1 MNRLH
6 PRIRLLWVARAVVFA
21 LVAGGVTGAGVVF
34 APISIPPLAPV
45 AVAVTLLV
53 VGVPYALLR
62 YRAWGYEVR
71 DDSLYLQRGVLTKV
85 NTVVPFVRVQH
96 VDSTRG
102 PLERL
107 VGLASTIV
115 YTAGSRGA
123 DVAIPGLTP
132 DGAEDLQDRLKRLAI
147 RAEGDDAV

>member
-1 MNRLH
+1 MNRLN

-21 LVAGGVTGAGVVF
+21 LLVGGVVAAGVLF
-34 APISIPPLAPV
+34 TSLPIPTLTPV
-45 AVAVTLLV
+45 VISFVLLL
-53 VGVPYALLR
+53 VGVPLALLR

-71 DDSLYLQRGVLTKV
+71 EDSLYLQRGVLTKV

-96 VDSTRG
+96 VDSARG

-107 VGLASTIV
+107 VGLASTVV

-132 DGAEDLQDRLKRLAI
+132 ESAEDLQDRLKRLAI

>member
-21 LVAGGVTGAGVVF
+21 LIAGGATGAAVLF
-34 APISIPPLAPV
+34 APISIPTLAPV
-45 AVAVTLLV
+45 AVGGVVLV
-53 VGVPYALLR
+53 VGIIYALAR

-96 VDSTRG
+96 VDSTRR
-102 PLERL
+102 PIERL

>member
-6 PRIRLLWVARAVVFA
+6 PRIRLLWVARAVV
-21 LVAGGVTGAGVVF
+21 LAGIVGGATGAAVLFTSLPIPTYAPFVVGGLF
-34 APISIPPLAPV
+34 
-45 AVAVTLLV
+45 LV
-53 VGVPYALLR
+53 VGVVYALLR
-62 YRAWGYEVR
+62 YRAWGYEIR

-85 NTVVPFVRVQH
+85 YTVVPYVRVQH
-96 VDSTRG
+96 VDSARG

-107 VGLASTIV
+107 TGLASTIV

-123 DVAIPGLTP
+123 DVSVPGLTP
-132 DGAEDLQDRLKRLAI
+132 DGAEELQDRLKRLAI

>member
-21 LVAGGVTGAGVVF
+21 LVVGGVATAATLF
-34 APISIPPLAPV
+34 APVSIPSYVPV
-45 AVAVTLLV
+45 AVGGVFLV
-53 VGVPYALLR
+53 VGVAVALLR

-107 VGLASTIV
+107 VGLASTVV

-123 DVAIPGLTP
+123 DVSIPGLTP
-132 DGAEDLQDRLKRLAI
+132 EGAEDLQDRLKRLAI
-147 RAEGDDAV
+147 ASEGDDAV